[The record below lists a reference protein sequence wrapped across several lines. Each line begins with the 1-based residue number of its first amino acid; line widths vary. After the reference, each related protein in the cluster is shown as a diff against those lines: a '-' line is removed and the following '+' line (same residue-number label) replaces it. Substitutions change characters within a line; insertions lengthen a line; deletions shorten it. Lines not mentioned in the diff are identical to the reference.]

1 MDRITIFR
9 RVGVIRAMERAEK
22 WFFSAELCDIR
33 LNLRFCFLLLSLLSF
48 VFGSLNFLKDL
59 QLLEAIF
66 HADIVEALVGILDE
80 VAMQEFIH
88 EFRIFWILGQE

>member
-1 MDRITIFR
+1 MNRITILC
-9 RVGVIRAMERAEK
+9 RVGVIGTMKRAEK

-33 LNLRFCFLLLSLLSF
+33 LNLRFRLLLLSLLTF

-66 HADIVEALVGILDE
+66 HGDIVEALVGILDE

-88 EFRIFWILGQE
+88 EFRIFWILGQK